1 MYFKKIAH
9 PCLFIFVLNVLGGE
23 KNTSSLFLTVPL
35 GFCLGA
41 TVMKLSLGLKGE
53 VNSCMYCPFIF
64 NLFLNLH
71 TCVLWDGVGQ
81 WLVLRCELWSGVQG
95 VWVHAVPCTR
105 TAGKQELN
113 IQSCFMSCLG
123 IGCCDPRPWL
133 TKDDALPE
141 NICSLPRD
149 CVRYCFL
156 LQMSVIWLWYKVAS
170 FSFCVGW

>member
-1 MYFKKIAH
+1 MSYCSKASFKMYFKKIAH

-113 IQSCFMSCLG
+113 IQSCFMSCLFG
-123 IGCCDPRPWL
+123 DWVLRPKAMVNEGW
-133 TKDDALPE
+133 
-141 NICSLPRD
+141 CSAWEYL
-149 CVRYCFL
+149 
-156 LQMSVIWLWYKVAS
+156 
-170 FSFCVGW
+170 FSS